1 MQTSYMK
8 RGFLSLFVF
17 KNQRSGVEK
26 GYKGKKRK
34 NVSIGGRAGLGWK
47 KEDQERRGRGVGRV
61 EK

>member
-1 MQTSYMK
+1 MK